1 MSITYLIKRLHK
13 IDISVTFTRNIL
25 TTRNDFTKIA
35 YVMTLTLLNDFKKI
49 EYFNVTRHK
58 KWYFNYSLNDFTK
71 IAYVNDTY
79 LIKRFHNRIIQW
91 HLNNFT
97 KTNSLNEF
105 TKIAYV
111 NDTYLIKRLHKIEYN
126 KNTISKMTSQNRK
139 IIITMTTPQ
148 KSNKSM
154 TTTKRMQQK
163 NKTVPPISFWQ
174 TWGCH

>member
-1 MSITYLIKRLHK
+1 
-13 IDISVTFTRNIL
+13 
-25 TTRNDFTKIA
+25 
-35 YVMTLTLLNDFKKI
+35 MTLTLLNDFKKI

-126 KNTISKMTSQNRK
+126 KKYHIKNDFTKSKNNNNNDDSTK
-139 IIITMTTPQ
+139 IE
-148 KSNKSM
+148 
-154 TTTKRMQQK
+154 
-163 NKTVPPISFWQ
+163 
-174 TWGCH
+174 